1 MNNLNWYEAGKP
13 VISTI
18 DILSMYSEFSDLLK
32 VYSAKNKNKTILLM
46 CWDLYDDTWFIKLLH
61 SPVGYTYL

>member
-18 DILSMYSEFSDLLK
+18 DILSMYSEFSDVLK
-32 VYSAKNKNKTILLM
+32 VYSAKNK
-46 CWDLYDDTWFIKLLH
+46 
-61 SPVGYTYL
+61 